1 MKKQILIG
9 DAGSQSERAMERGD
23 DTGKGGTET
32 LFDCIVIGAGPGG
45 LQACIHLGRYN
56 FSVMLF
62 HQPGGRTHHAKHIEN
77 YLGLRAVTGPELL
90 KTGLVQVESFGVAV
104 NSAKVDRVTPQ
115 EGRFEVQAG
124 GKTYRSRFV
133 IAASGARE
141 TLAPL
146 KNIARFFGIS
156 YFTCMICDGY
166 RTTGKKLLVIDR
178 TVNGVR
184 LSIGMK
190 QLFTGDVTFLA
201 HGFSPALT
209 YASLL
214 EEEGI
219 ALVEG
224 RPEELLGEKTLEGVR
239 LADGRVIPCEVI
251 MGWGGISLNDEYL
264 QDLPLE
270 RDVEGFKIEARG
282 AGESSIPGL
291 FVVGALRQGHSQAI
305 ISAGQG
311 AEAALEIST
320 RIVEI

>member
-1 MKKQILIG
+1 
-9 DAGSQSERAMERGD
+9 MERVGSI
-23 DTGKGGTET
+23 GSEA
-32 LFDCIVIGAGPGG
+32 LIDCIVIGAGPGG

-56 FSVMLF
+56 FRVMLF
-62 HQPGGRTHHAKHIEN
+62 HSPGGRTYHAKHIEN
-77 YLGLRAVTGPELL
+77 YLGLRTVSGPDLL
-90 KTGLVQVESFGVAV
+90 EAGLAQAESFGVAV
-104 NSAKVDRVTPQ
+104 ERARVERVTAR
-115 EGRFEVQAG
+115 EGHFEVQAE

-146 KNIARFFGIS
+146 KNLPRFFGIS

-166 RTTGKKLLVIDR
+166 RTTGRKLLVMDR
-178 TVNGVR
+178 TINGVR
-184 LSIGMK
+184 LSVGMK
-190 QLFTGDVTFLA
+190 RMFTGDVTFLA
-201 HGFSPALT
+201 HGFTLAPA
-209 YASLL
+209 YASIL

-219 ALVEG
+219 GLVEG

-264 QDLPLE
+264 EGLPLE
-270 RDVEGFKIEARG
+270 RDTEGFKIMTRG

-291 FVVGALRQGHSQAI
+291 FVLGALRYGHSQAI

-311 AEAALEIST
+311 AEAAIEICT
-320 RIVEI
+320 RIVEL